1 MAMLA
6 KIRGSLR
13 GAIKKPPGEPAVVE
27 TRRVSSA
34 RAIHIAIVCVCD
46 QIPAAPRRPSRR
58 APRKS
63 ARERGS
69 A

>member
-27 TRRVSSA
+27 TRRVNLA
-34 RAIHIAIVCVCD
+34 RAIHIAIFCVCG
-46 QIPAAPRRPSRR
+46 QIPIAPRRPSRR
-58 APRKS
+58 EPRRS
-63 ARERGS
+63 ARERG
-69 A
+69 